1 MFNTSPSSNIKLV
14 DSPLDKCGVT
24 DKMVQYREESA
35 TQTKCDNW
43 RSVFSFHQH
52 EDVLALKKKKK
63 KASDASNDQKFLKR
77 LFPL

>member
-1 MFNTSPSSNIKLV
+1 
-14 DSPLDKCGVT
+14 
-24 DKMVQYREESA
+24 MVQYREESA

-63 KASDASNDQKFLKR
+63 KPQMHLTTKNF
-77 LFPL
+77 